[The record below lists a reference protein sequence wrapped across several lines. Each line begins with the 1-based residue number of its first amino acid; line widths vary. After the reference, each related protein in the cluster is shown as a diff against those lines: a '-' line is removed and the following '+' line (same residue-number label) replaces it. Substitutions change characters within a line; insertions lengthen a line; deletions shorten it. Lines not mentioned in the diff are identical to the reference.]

1 MLIKLFLK
9 YIFMGC
15 RCIARFPVLCI
26 LGPRGFS
33 AVVGTLAVRAG
44 ILCPGSRKPEFA
56 NNQSFSLFSGNL

>member
-1 MLIKLFLK
+1 
-9 YIFMGC
+9 MGC